1 MRESFDITVV
11 GAGPCGSYSALVAAK
26 KGAEVSVI
34 EEHMEVGL
42 PSHCA
47 GHVSAHGLKALGI
60 DVPSDLIE
68 NKIRIANF
76 HSPFGR
82 TLRVECEKPV
92 TYVIDRVLFDQ
103 YLAELAT
110 RAGVSYL
117 RGVCAESLLTDS
129 SHVRGISVRGE
140 RQSQVEAKVVID
152 AEGVHAGL
160 LKKANL
166 PSPRKD
172 AIVIGVQGYSS
183 RVSDIEPESVEVYLG
198 SSYAPGFFAWIIPR
212 KDGSAKVGLAANR
225 GNPRILL
232 EHFVT
237 EHPIASRKILEP
249 LTDISFHPIP
259 LGGPSP
265 RTYASGLLVVGDAAS
280 QVKPTTGGGIVFG
293 LTCSRVAGDIA
304 ADSVAVGDR
313 SSRVLSKYQE
323 SWREL
328 LGNEFAIGRLTRR
341 ILSGLS
347 DGALDRIFRIGK
359 RFHVES
365 SIGYVS
371 EIDFEERI
379 LRHSLRKPNVALALA
394 CSLLSC
400 LLP

>member
-1 MRESFDITVV
+1 
-11 GAGPCGSYSALVAAK
+11 
-26 KGAEVSVI
+26 
-34 EEHMEVGL
+34 
-42 PSHCA
+42 
-47 GHVSAHGLKALGI
+47 
-60 DVPSDLIE
+60 
-68 NKIRIANF
+68 
-76 HSPFGR
+76 
-82 TLRVECEKPV
+82 
-92 TYVIDRVLFDQ
+92 
-103 YLAELAT
+103 
-110 RAGVSYL
+110 
-117 RGVCAESLLTDS
+117 
-129 SHVRGISVRGE
+129 
-140 RQSQVEAKVVID
+140 
-152 AEGVHAGL
+152 
-160 LKKANL
+160 
-166 PSPRKD
+166 
-172 AIVIGVQGYSS
+172 
-183 RVSDIEPESVEVYLG
+183 
-198 SSYAPGFFAWIIPR
+198 
-212 KDGSAKVGLAANR
+212 
-225 GNPRILL
+225 
-232 EHFVT
+232 VT

-359 RFHVES
+359 KFHVES